1 MLLWT
6 YAARYDSRV
15 KVGDMDQKH
24 EMKNTFIEFEEK
36 QWLNQW
42 WVWLIVIAATVGAW
56 YTAYIQ
62 LIKGLP
68 VGTNPASD
76 LGVVLIWI
84 GIGILLPVFIIT
96 SNMYTV
102 VDQDGIHLSSANRIF
117 ICRFIP
123 FEKIQQVYVRKCNPI
138 LEYGGWGNRGLGRK
152 KAYLMHGNIGLHI
165 VLKNDSTIFIGTDH
179 PEEFLST
186 VQSHLTEKTYV
197 D

>member
-1 MLLWT
+1 MNQ
-6 YAARYDSRV
+6 D
-15 KVGDMDQKH
+15 H

-42 WVWLIVIAATVGAW
+42 WVWLIVIAASVGAW

-62 LIKGLP
+62 LIENIP

-84 GIGILLPVFIIT
+84 GFGILFPVFMIT
-96 SNMYTV
+96 SNMHTI

-117 ICRFIP
+117 IRRFIP
-123 FEKIQQVYVRKCNPI
+123 FENIQRVHIRTCNPI

-152 KAYLMHGNIGLHI
+152 KAYLIHGNVGLHL
-165 VLKNDSTIFIGTDH
+165 VLKNGATIFIGSDN
-179 PEEFLST
+179 PEEFLSA
-186 VQSHLTEKTYV
+186 VQSHVTEKTLV
-197 D
+197 H